1 MIYNTGWDKSR
12 ERFKAFWQ
20 GKIIDR
26 CLIAVKAPIGKTEVP
41 KTGDTFLR
49 RTDPE
54 TIIKNKRAEFSE
66 TYFAGEAFPQIFI
79 DLGAGGH
86 AGFFKGARYKLEENT
101 VWFFP
106 SCEEPDELVFDP
118 ESFLY
123 KKTLSLASDLARD
136 SRGDY
141 IVSMPDCTGNADAL
155 AHLLGTETLLE
166 MMLDEP
172 DKVKRALARIE
183 EAYESAMKGVYERVG
198 RVNGGGSS
206 VGWLNTWAP
215 GFHAQMQCDMSVMIS
230 NDMFEDF
237 IMPELRRQCEFLDY
251 PLYHFDGVEQ
261 IRHLKSILSIPE
273 LKAIQWTQVSGQP
286 PATEYIKYLKQIQDA
301 GKNLVII
308 VGKEQIEPLLNS
320 LSPEGLLL
328 VTEASDPK
336 EADEIVSFTEK
347 RTVR

>member
-1 MIYNTGWDKSR
+1 MVYRTDWDRSK

-26 CLIAVKAPIGKTEVP
+26 CLIAVKAPIGKTELP
-41 KTGDTFLR
+41 KTGDTFLK

-54 TIIKNKRAEFSE
+54 TIINNKRAEFSG

-86 AGFFKGARYKLEENT
+86 SGFFKGARYKLEENT

-106 SCEEPDELVFDP
+106 SCEDPDELEFDP

-123 KKTLSLASDLARD
+123 GKTLSLASELSRD
-136 SRGDY
+136 SMGDY

-155 AHLLGTETLLE
+155 ANLLGSETLLE

-172 DKVKRALARIE
+172 EKVKRALVKME

-198 RVNGGGSS
+198 GVNGGGSS

-230 NDMFEDF
+230 NSMFEEF
-237 IMPELRRQCEFLDY
+237 IMPELRRQCDFLDY
-251 PLYHFDGVEQ
+251 PLYHFDGAEQ
-261 IRHLKSILSIPE
+261 TRHLKSILSIPK
-273 LKAIQWTQVSGQP
+273 LKAVQWTQVAGQP
-286 PATEYIKYLKQIQDA
+286 PATAYIGFLRQIQDA
-301 GKNLVII
+301 GKNLVILAA
-308 VGKEQIEPLLNS
+308 KDQIEPLLNS

-328 VTEASDPK
+328 VTEASDQR
-336 EADEIVSFTEK
+336 EADYIVKFTEK
-347 RTVR
+347 ITGR